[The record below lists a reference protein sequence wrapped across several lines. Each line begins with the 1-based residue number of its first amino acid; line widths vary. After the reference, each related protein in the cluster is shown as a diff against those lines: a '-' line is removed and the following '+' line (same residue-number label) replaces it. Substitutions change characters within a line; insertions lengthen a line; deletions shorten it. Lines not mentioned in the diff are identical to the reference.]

1 MDGRSP
7 IELQFMRT
15 CIDKL
20 IYDKVTTEVTNYDNL
35 KDTVCDC
42 PHCHSKNYK
51 KNGFNPKHK
60 QKYRCKDCGAGFM
73 ATTAPSFLILQ
84 QSS

>member
-1 MDGRSP
+1 MYINQAFMDSCSP

-20 IYDKVTTEVTNYDNL
+20 IYDKVTTETTNYDNL
-35 KDTVCDC
+35 KDTVCEC

-51 KNGFNPKHK
+51 KNGFNPK
-60 QKYRCKDCGAGFM
+60 YILFAF
-73 ATTAPSFLILQ
+73 PSEVPDLGGVHGMRA
-84 QSS
+84 